1 MRKRIAPVDFGEF
14 GDAVSSSSSS
24 SSGTAAAE
32 TTAVATAAA
41 ASSSSGTELQL
52 NDQQLQLHNQKLQLQ
67 EAAAAAAAAADEEMD
82 AAAEAYNK
90 AHDRLSEMSLVLFHR
105 QDNLIQANI
114 QHEEETMD
122 LYSTPLSRFKL
133 REKKDQARLLYRQAF
148 TEFDSLQH
156 ETEKAR
162 ARCKA
167 SFKEYVNTQ
176 VVARIAAKPEQPAAA
191 QAHWTRTRRGRRGG
205 RRRRKIEAIN
215 EDDRQLPSHPVP
227 VPP

>member
-67 EAAAAAAAAADEEMD
+67 EAAAAAAAADEEMD

-191 QAHWTRTRRGRRGG
+191 QAHWTRTRRTRGRG